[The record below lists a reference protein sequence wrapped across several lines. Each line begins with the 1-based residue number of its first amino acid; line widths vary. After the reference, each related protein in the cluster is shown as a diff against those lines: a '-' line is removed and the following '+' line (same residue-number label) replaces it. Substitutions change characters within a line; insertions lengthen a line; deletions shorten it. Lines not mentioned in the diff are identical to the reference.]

1 MGTKQIRVGD
11 HWKHLENEGFLRI
24 QQSETVASN
33 GNPCAADKLLEK
45 QENRWENN
53 VSEQG
58 EYAVQQKLSE
68 LRWETNWDRR
78 KASEPWRVV
87 NSWEI

>member
-1 MGTKQIRVGD
+1 MRFSRYGS
-11 HWKHLENEGFLRI
+11 KHMYKGVPWEPNKFVWATIENTWGNEGFLRI
-24 QQSETVASN
+24 QQSDTAASN

-68 LRWETNWDRR
+68 SR
-78 KASEPWRVV
+78 
-87 NSWEI
+87 